1 MGNFSFPTVK
11 KLRRRTPAFV
21 KRVDLNDQSP
31 KKDEN
36 ENLPEELKENL
47 QKTGQEYD

>member
-11 KLRRRTPAFV
+11 KLRCRTPAFV